1 MVLNDPEEP
10 DVECFAYSCISVAM
24 VLCGLIASMSLK
36 RILSRWLPALVMMCL
51 IFVFSAQPLSNLPNF
66 DWADRIVKKGG
77 HMIGY
82 GLLALSYW
90 NVLQWKRSNRWTA
103 WLFAVLFALTDEYH
117 QSFVVG
123 RHSSIWDVMIF
134 DNLGALI
141 ALWLARR
148 YIIQKRPDESHA

>member
-1 MVLNDPEEP
+1 MPSLARCWLFILYPP
-10 DVECFAYSCISVAM
+10 YSI
-24 VLCGLIASMSLK
+24 IHSMRTQFSK
-36 RILSRWLPALVMMCL
+36 WLPALLLMLV
-51 IFVFSAQPLSNLPNF
+51 IFLFSAQPSSDLPDF

-90 NVLQWKRSNRWTA
+90 RALDFKRQGWWLA
-103 WLFAVLFALTDEYH
+103 WCLAFLYAITDEYH

-123 RHSSIWDVMIF
+123 RSASIWDVLIY

-141 ALWLARR
+141 FLSFAGLYKKKRR
-148 YIIQKRPDESHA
+148 DILHPVGESPNSKH